1 MLLSAPESKH
11 LIKLRIT
18 PSPFIIIHEGF
29 RSFQAVS
36 TSNDEGVWSEW
47 SECSRSCD
55 GGIARRYHCSNANAD
70 PCPPSGPLG
79 TSKSQHKICNMHP
92 CHGPM
97 NFRQEKCVQHND
109 VLHEVRI
116 RKGGKQQTWNDNLN
130 LVYQDQQEKAYRNG
144 MFRFG
149 DLNRIDL
156 ATRII

>member
-1 MLLSAPESKH
+1 MHRLAFIRAPESKH

-18 PSPFIIIHEGF
+18 PLPFIIFHEGF
-29 RSFQAVS
+29 RSLQATVRS
-36 TSNDEGVWSEW
+36 SSNDEGGVWSEW

-70 PCPPSGPLG
+70 PCPPSGHPLG

-92 CHGPM
+92 CQGPM

-116 RKGGKQQTWNDNLN
+116 RGKA
-130 LVYQDQQEKAYRNG
+130 V
-144 MFRFG
+144 
-149 DLNRIDL
+149 DLE
-156 ATRII
+156 